1 MHNAKQPKYGN
12 QKMKWIVKEI
22 HGAFYTL
29 LSEDLTQERL
39 AVLRGK
45 HRLIREIHT
54 SGIRFRNPISVGDRV
69 IVDESADPMPIES
82 VETRKN
88 SLFRSSPDEIQILG
102 SNVDQ
107 ALLVVS
113 VKTPPLRP
121 GFIDRFLLSANF
133 ESIPVWIFFNKSD
146 LLDFDSENSD
156 PKSDWQILSL
166 IEMYQRLGISCF
178 CDSLTGTNNRPDQIK
193 FAGLAELKAS
203 LFGTTLVVGPSGAGK
218 STLINHILP
227 DFAQKTSSISQSS
240 GKGKHTTTS
249 SQMFRLASDSTNFL
263 IDTPGI
269 KEWGVAH
276 LTKKQILETT
286 IELSA
291 GFEHCQFRNCE
302 HEANSEGCGIQ
313 QLISSNVLSPS
324 RQKSLDLILEERHDR
339 IRPGD
344 YKKPTGR
351 LRCKDN

>member
-1 MHNAKQPKYGN
+1 
-12 QKMKWIVKEI
+12 MKWIVKEI

-29 LSEDLTQERL
+29 LSEDLSQEQL

-45 HRLIREIHT
+45 HRIDRETHP

-69 IVDESADPMPIES
+69 MTNNVGSPLAIDS
-82 VETRKN
+82 VEQRKN
-88 SLFRSSPDEIQILG
+88 YLFRSSPSEIHLLG
-102 SNVDQ
+102 ANIDQ

-133 ESIPVWIFFNKSD
+133 ESIPVWIFFTKSD
-146 LLDFDSENSD
+146 LLDLNSD
-156 PKSDWQILSL
+156 EDQKTISL
-166 IEMYQRLGISCF
+166 IEIYRQLGITCF
-178 CDSLTGTNNRPDQIK
+178 YDSLTETKNRKNRNQLP
-193 FAGLAELKAS
+193 GLADLIQS
-203 LFGTTLVVGPSGAGK
+203 LSGTTLVVGPSGVGK

-227 DFAQKTSSISQSS
+227 NFAQKTSSISQSS
-240 GKGKHTTTS
+240 GKGRHTTTS
-249 SQMFRLASDSTNFL
+249 SQMFRLASTGTDFL

-302 HEANSEGCGIQ
+302 HEVGTEGCGIQ
-313 QLISSNVLSPS
+313 QLLNANVLSPS
-324 RQKSLDLILEERHDR
+324 RQKSLDLILEERHQR

-351 LRCKDN
+351 LRSKDE